1 MSKVKNFVMGV
12 KGLHLNAEEI
22 DFIAV
27 NQPLG
32 LILFKRNCSAPEQIK
47 TLTSSFKSLCSGY
60 EPLILLDHEGGRVNR
75 LPTDFFTNPPST
87 SALVTMSTDSK
98 QTLINVYNN
107 YYGMSQILKPL
118 GFNVN
123 CAPVADLLIKNAH
136 SIIGDRSFGYDPK
149 IVASLCAE
157 ACKGLAD
164 GGIQSIVKHIP
175 GHGRALFDSH
185 LTLPIVD
192 SPLKLLEST
201 DFQVFKTLSNQKL
214 AMTAHILYSALD
226 TKFCA
231 TLSPTVISY
240 IREKIGFNGLIITDD
255 LSMKALNGKF
265 SALAEASL
273 KAGCDILLHCNGEM
287 DEVKEVSASADY
299 ISSQAMDK
307 IKKLDYFI

>member
-1 MSKVKNFVMGV
+1 MGV

-22 DFIAV
+22 DFIVA

-32 LILFKRNCSAPEQIK
+32 LILFKRNCAAPEQIK
-47 TLTSSFKSLCSGY
+47 TLILSFKSLCSGY

-75 LPTDFFTNPPST
+75 LPADFFTNPPST
-87 SALVTMSTDSK
+87 AALIAMSSDNN
-98 QTLINVYNN
+98 QTRINVYNN
-107 YYGMSQILKPL
+107 YYGMSHILKSL

-123 CAPVADLLIKNAH
+123 CAPVADLLIEDAH
-136 SIIGDRSFGYDPK
+136 SIIGDRSFGHDPK
-149 IVASLCAE
+149 LVASLCAE

-164 GGIQSIVKHIP
+164 GGIQSIIKHIP

-192 SPLKLLEST
+192 APLKLLEAT
-201 DFQVFKTLSNQKL
+201 DFQVFKSLSTQKL
-214 AMTAHILYSALD
+214 AMTAHILYPALD
-226 TKFCA
+226 TKLCA

-265 SALAEASL
+265 SALTEASL

-287 DEVKEVSASADY
+287 DEVKEVAAYADY
-299 ISSQAMDK
+299 ITSQTMEK
-307 IKKLDYFI
+307 IKNLDCFI